1 MTTTLPRLA
10 KFSRAFGPR
19 IDLRSLI
26 LVAIDVNAQ
35 VVPSMETSSNE
46 EIDDRSV
53 LQPTFSCYDVS
64 CAQANRRL
72 RDHILIAVADTIT
85 VVETRMFDGAPVAM
99 N

>member
-1 MTTTLPRLA
+1 MTKTLPRVA
-10 KFSRAFGPR
+10 KFSRASDPR

-26 LVAIDVNAQ
+26 LEAMAVNAQ
-35 VVPSMETSSNE
+35 VVPSMEKSSKE

-64 CAQANRRL
+64 CVQAKCRL

-85 VVETRMFDGAPVAM
+85 VVETRLFGGVPVAM

>member
-1 MTTTLPRLA
+1 MTPPRLA
-10 KFSRAFGPR
+10 KFSRAFDPR

-35 VVPSMETSSNE
+35 VVPSMEKSSNE

-53 LQPTFSCYDVS
+53 LHPTFSCYDVS
-64 CAQANRRL
+64 CAQARRRL

-85 VVETRMFDGAPVAM
+85 VIETRNFGGVPVVM